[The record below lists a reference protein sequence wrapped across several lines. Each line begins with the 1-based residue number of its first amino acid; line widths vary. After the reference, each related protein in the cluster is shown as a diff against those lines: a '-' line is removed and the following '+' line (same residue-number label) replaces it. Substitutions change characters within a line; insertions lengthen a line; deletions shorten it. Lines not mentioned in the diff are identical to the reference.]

1 VPVRIDRKID
11 EKNEEVVWLC
21 DDEWEL
27 PTQLET
33 LEKWLKEKGQKLSKG
48 TYVADVGYSPRP
60 NACGGGGMISTVSMQ
75 IMVSIGMELFLSEY
89 PEMIEEES
97 TNE

>member
-1 VPVRIDRKID
+1 MPVRIDRKTD
-11 EKNEEVVWLC
+11 ENNEEVAWLC

-33 LEKWLKEKGQKLSKG
+33 LEKWLKEKGQNLSKD
-48 TYVADVGYSPRP
+48 TYVADVGFSPRS
-60 NACGGGGMISTVSMQ
+60 NACGGGGVISTESMQ

-89 PEMIEEES
+89 PEMVEEES
-97 TNE
+97 NNE